1 LLEEKQGT
9 SKKEDKK
16 EYINKQVYYKG
27 DLLKETIVRSP
38 GKDEETWKI
47 QASVCMTCGLILF
60 PTCSLHVL

>member
-27 DLLKETIVRSP
+27 DLFKETIVRSP
-38 GKDEETWKI
+38 GKDEETW
-47 QASVCMTCGLILF
+47 
-60 PTCSLHVL
+60 